1 MNPSP
6 KRRRGPLRRAA
17 GAVVVLGVLAG
28 GALAGCGGDPGQPR
42 TEVVAGSETATFE
55 YVIPAGAG
63 EALDA
68 GTPLEILP
76 AELQVNVGDTIRIE
90 NQDDR
95 GHTVGPFFVGA
106 NETLTQRFSTPG
118 EFEGVCTVHPSG
130 QFVLVV
136 NA

>member
-1 MNPSP
+1 M
-6 KRRRGPLRRAA
+6 RRERGRPVRRVAA
-17 GAVVVLGVLAG
+17 LVLALGGTFGVLV
-28 GALAGCGGDPGQPR
+28 GCGDDTSQPG
-42 TEVVAGSETATFE
+42 TEAVDDVDDAATATFE
-55 YVIPAGAG
+55 YVIPVGAG

-130 QFVLVV
+130 ELVLIV